1 MCEHA
6 LGNLLEWNGDKG
18 RNYFFQS
25 ELPYDVDTD
34 YADKGFAGYV
44 VNENVTTHEA
54 WGTGVYT
61 FFRDHPVRV
70 ATGIIAP
77 KKEGIVF
84 HNSFGRWLYGQGGS
98 GANHIIDEEGD
109 EITGDTYMRYVCNW
123 KGSDYAN
130 TTSSPIKFL

>member
-1 MCEHA
+1 MSLLMR
-6 LGNLLEWNGDKG
+6 LGELVYTPSSGTIPLELLLE
-18 RNYFFQS
+18 
-25 ELPYDVDTD
+25 LLL
-34 YADKGFAGYV
+34 
-44 VNENVTTHEA
+44 
-54 WGTGVYT
+54 
-61 FFRDHPVRV
+61 
-70 ATGIIAP
+70 P